1 MVYLINHAAY
11 DTVTMLAKGSLASIA
26 ILATTL
32 MVLTLATAAPSTSIS
47 SSAFAQGTEKFF
59 ADLSVAEVIPPIDT
73 EAKPTGSAEF
83 EAATDGSGIAYTV
96 NVTGINAVN
105 AAHIHVGKI
114 GQNGDIVATLFKSE
128 TPTDQ
133 LSGLLSK
140 GNIISANLEGPMAGK
155 QLSDLIEVM
164 RSEDAYVNVHTQ
176 QNPEGAMRGQIEP
189 PPGEEKQP

>member
-1 MVYLINHAAY
+1 
-11 DTVTMLAKGSLASIA
+11 MLEKGLLASIA

-32 MVLTLATAAPSTSIS
+32 TVLTLATAPPPPSLPNT
-47 SSAFAQGTEKFF
+47 AFAQGTEKFF

-73 EAKPTGSAEF
+73 EAKPTGSAKF
-83 EAATDGSGIAYTV
+83 EASTDGSGIAYAV
-96 NVTGINAVN
+96 NVTDINAVT

-114 GQNGDIVATLFKSE
+114 GQNGDIVATLFKSD

-140 GNIISANLEGPMAGK
+140 GNITSANLEGPMAGK
-155 QLSDLIEVM
+155 QLSDLIDVM
-164 RSEDAYVNVHTQ
+164 RSEDTYVNVHTQ

-189 PPGEEKQP
+189 PPGEETQP